1 MRIPM
6 QLCAFQTK
14 KNKLGAWTFEKYSEI
29 INNIHG
35 ILSIQNLE
43 LSLNKTEPL
52 GNQKHKTQ
60 PSSSYYLIPLFYT
73 NASKGQK
80 TYGTFKGGLDLK
92 YGINDA
98 FTLDMILIPDFGQTN
113 MMIRY

>member
-1 MRIPM
+1 VR
-6 QLCAFQTK
+6 F
-14 KNKLGAWTFEKYSEI
+14 GAPELLYSEI

-52 GNQKHKTQ
+52 RESRNIK
-60 PSSSYYLIPLFYT
+60 PSNASYYLIPLFYT

-92 YGINDA
+92 YRINDA
-98 FTLDMILIPDFGQTN
+98 FTLDMILIPDFGQTK
-113 MMIRY
+113 

>member
-1 MRIPM
+1 
-6 QLCAFQTK
+6 
-14 KNKLGAWTFEKYSEI
+14 
-29 INNIHG
+29 
-35 ILSIQNLE
+35 LE

-52 GNQKHKTQ
+52 RNRKHNPNPALPIT
-60 PSSSYYLIPLFYT
+60 LFLFYT

-98 FTLDMILIPDFGQTN
+98 FTLDMILIPDFGQTKYDDQILN
-113 MMIRY
+113 LGPFEQQFNENRAFFTEGTDLFSKEI